1 MLWVVVAV
9 GLAQRTGEDDDNM
22 LVVVDT
28 LGKNKGV
35 ACTHMDCM
43 VASLAY
49 LDKGMA
55 ALHTKADNV
64 LYGNHIAQE
73 EEEEEEHFTVWVSFP
88 NVLLV
93 VQDYL
98 LVQDVLMPI
107 G

>member
-1 MLWVVVAV
+1 
-9 GLAQRTGEDDDNM
+9 M

-35 ACTHMDCM
+35 ASTHMDCT

-64 LYGNHIAQE
+64 LYGNHIEKE
-73 EEEEEEHFTVWVSFP
+73 EEEEEFAVWVSFLT
-88 NVLLV
+88 VLLV
-93 VQDYL
+93 VQEYL
-98 LVQDVLMPI
+98 LVQDVLMEI